1 MIIIGLT
8 IFLYTS
14 YYANSTLDRLPT
26 LQRLHMPLIS
36 VSSILN
42 EDKDNPSFQ
51 RHNGTDE
58 RINDNIIHTKSMKKT
73 KAENASDIGNLS
85 DVAIAQQSSSVG
97 GIIFFKWIFYKFIKN
112 VYKYCQIMF
121 RLDFINTSFTSQQQ
135 FGDPSSFLALAA
147 SSDPLASILNTNDS
161 KYSL

>member
-14 YYANSTLDRLPT
+14 YYANSTIDRLPT

-51 RHNGTDE
+51 RHNASDE
-58 RINDNIIHTKSMKKT
+58 RINDNNIIHTKSMKKM
-73 KAENASDIGNLS
+73 KAENASDSGNLG
-85 DVAIAQQSSSVG
+85 DVAIGQQQSSSVG
-97 GIIFFKWIFYKFIKN
+97 GISYK
-112 VYKYCQIMF
+112 
-121 RLDFINTSFTSQQQ
+121 
-135 FGDPSSFLALAA
+135 
-147 SSDPLASILNTNDS
+147 
-161 KYSL
+161 